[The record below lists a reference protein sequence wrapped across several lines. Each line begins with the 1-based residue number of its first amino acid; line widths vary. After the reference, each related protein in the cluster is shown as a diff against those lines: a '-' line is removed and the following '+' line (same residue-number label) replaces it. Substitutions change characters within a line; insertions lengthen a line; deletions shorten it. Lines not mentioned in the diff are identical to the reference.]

1 MTAVNAKSGSESAG
15 GRVVVLLV
23 LGLVVI
29 FGGAYAGAR
38 WYADDKL
45 PVDTTIA
52 GVDVGG
58 LTPEQ
63 AEATLADGLADHQA
77 AQIEVAVGGDTL
89 RLSPG
94 QAGLAVDY
102 AASVAQ
108 VRDRATW
115 EPEGLWDYYTRGDE
129 YEPVVTLDSAKMSLL
144 TARIASATGIPPV
157 NGRVGFSDGH
167 VDVVEARLGQGI
179 EPTEARSAI
188 AAAYLTDGSRAVV
201 PLRPIVG
208 DIDANDV
215 QKALNTFANPAV
227 AGPVT
232 LRFGR
237 TSVRLDPR
245 EYTGVLAMV
254 AKDGRLVPKVKN
266 AALARVL
273 GSELR
278 ERGAPVNAT
287 VRLVDGRP
295 RVIPSRPGV
304 GFKAADAAA
313 AFLAAV
319 TEKGPKRVHP
329 VKITL
334 KQPAFTT
341 AEARKLGVTKPVS
354 TFTTYFP
361 HADYRNTNIGRAADL
376 VNGKLLMPGDTFSL
390 NDTVGERTVA
400 NGFTVG
406 YVISDGIFT
415 QELGGGVSQLATTFF
430 NAAFFAGLKDVEH
443 HTHSFYID
451 RYPAGREA
459 TVAWGSLDLRF
470 TNDLPYGVLVQAG
483 VTPSTPTS
491 AGVVTVTL
499 WSTPYWDISTRT
511 SARYDFTHP
520 KTRVLS
526 GRDCYPNAGYDGFQV
541 DVRRYFRRIGSS
553 AVDRVERLHTTYLPS
568 DTVVC
573 KPR

>member
-215 QKALNTFANPAV
+215 QKALNTFA
-227 AGPVT
+227 
-232 LRFGR
+232 
-237 TSVRLDPR
+237 
-245 EYTGVLAMV
+245 
-254 AKDGRLVPKVKN
+254 
-266 AALARVL
+266 
-273 GSELR
+273 
-278 ERGAPVNAT
+278 
-287 VRLVDGRP
+287 
-295 RVIPSRPGV
+295 
-304 GFKAADAAA
+304 
-313 AFLAAV
+313 
-319 TEKGPKRVHP
+319 
-329 VKITL
+329 
-334 KQPAFTT
+334 
-341 AEARKLGVTKPVS
+341 
-354 TFTTYFP
+354 
-361 HADYRNTNIGRAADL
+361 
-376 VNGKLLMPGDTFSL
+376 
-390 NDTVGERTVA
+390 
-400 NGFTVG
+400 
-406 YVISDGIFT
+406 
-415 QELGGGVSQLATTFF
+415 
-430 NAAFFAGLKDVEH
+430 
-443 HTHSFYID
+443 
-451 RYPAGREA
+451 
-459 TVAWGSLDLRF
+459 
-470 TNDLPYGVLVQAG
+470 
-483 VTPSTPTS
+483 
-491 AGVVTVTL
+491 
-499 WSTPYWDISTRT
+499 
-511 SARYDFTHP
+511 
-520 KTRVLS
+520 
-526 GRDCYPNAGYDGFQV
+526 
-541 DVRRYFRRIGSS
+541 
-553 AVDRVERLHTTYLPS
+553 
-568 DTVVC
+568 
-573 KPR
+573 